1 MPMQLGLVTYRW
13 GAEWD
18 IPAILRNCAEAGI
31 GGVELRVDHKHGVS
45 PALNQEQRSR
55 VAIQFGLAGIT
66 LVGLGTNFEF
76 HSPDPAKLKSN
87 LDAAREWIQLAH
99 DIGATGVKVKPN
111 DLPKEAPAEKT
122 IEQIG
127 KSLNELALHAEGFGI
142 QIRLEVH
149 GKATQHLP
157 VIHKILKVA
166 DHPMVAICWNCNAA
180 DTEDGGLESNFNLV
194 KDRLG
199 DTAHIHELDD
209 VKYPYA
215 QLFKLFKSVDYSGW
229 TMLECHS
236 KVVDGVPQLK
246 KQKELW
252 TKLVEG

>member
-1 MPMQLGLVTYRW
+1 MQLGLVTYLW

-18 IPAILRNCAEAGI
+18 LPTLLKNCREAGI
-31 GGVELRVDHKHGVS
+31 GGVELRIDHKHGVS
-45 PALNQEQRSR
+45 PALTLDQRR
-55 VAIQFGLAGIT
+55 EVAARFGMAGVT

-76 HSPDPAKLKSN
+76 HSPDAAKLKQN
-87 LDAAREWIQLAH
+87 LDGAREWIRLAH

-111 DLPKEAPAEKT
+111 DLPREAPVEKT
-122 IEQIG
+122 IERIG

-149 GKATQHLP
+149 GKATQRLP
-157 VIHKILKVA
+157 IIQKIMAAA

-199 DTAHIHELDD
+199 DTTHIHELDD
-209 VKYPYA
+209 PKYPYA
-215 QLFKLFKSVDYSGW
+215 RLFKLLKSVDYPGW
-229 TMLECHS
+229 TLLECHS
-236 KVVDGVPQLK
+236 KVGDDGVAQLK

-252 TKLVEG
+252 LKLIES